1 MRPTSAPEGD
11 DIATGTRRKWGEP
24 RHGGAVVNQWL
35 SLDPLIYG
43 PLAAGDRRPLP
54 DVSRYQTNCCSK
66 SSVECHLQFQQ
77 LNLFDCARLQ
87 SFSLACGAQ
96 RKFAMIETVTAVM
109 GLVSAA
115 IFLAHALE
123 GYRYRA

>member
-1 MRPTSAPEGD
+1 MRAE
-11 DIATGTRRKWGEP
+11 RP
-24 RHGGAVVNQWL
+24 RL
-35 SLDPLIYG
+35 Y
-43 PLAAGDRRPLP
+43 
-54 DVSRYQTNCCSK
+54 RYQTHCCSK
-66 SSVECHLQFQQ
+66 SSVGAHLQFQQ

-87 SFSLACGAQ
+87 SFSLGRGAQ

-115 IFLAHALE
+115 IFLAHAVE